1 MGWLSLCYLYLIP
14 LGLNPLIYTISA
26 VILLGTLAIVA
37 IITCWIRARRSFNSR
52 SLRSNNTPQDY
63 LDYISDNEFTP
74 MTTSEFLAS
83 LQERPPTYNESE
95 QIQSRIT
102 QEGDGER
109 SDNPPPNSEQ
119 RQGRETGGS
128 GENTNTEASGSSAA
142 GPSSSS
148 GARSSRRDA
157 SGDVTMQASGS
168 SAAGPSSSSEA
179 RSSRRDAS
187 GDATMQAS
195 GSSAE
200 PGLSQAG
207 PSSSSEARSSRR
219 DASGDAMMQASG
231 RDLPVVGDLLG
242 VDLDVPM
249 QLEAAPQQPVDILTP
264 TQEQISEIEATVGAV
279 NERMRQ
285 IRQRERELNLRLQDD
300 NREGNAVTGT
310 MDTEDIFLFDRPV

>member
-1 MGWLSLCYLYLIP
+1 MTESWAGPGNGTKGWVSLCYRYLP
-14 LGLNPLIYTISA
+14 PSGLNPLIYTISA

-109 SDNPPPNSEQ
+109 SDNHPPNSEQ

-148 GARSSRRDA
+148 
-157 SGDVTMQASGS
+157 
-168 SAAGPSSSSEA
+168 EA
-179 RSSRRDAS
+179 RSSRRDTS
-187 GDATMQAS
+187 GDVTMQAS

-200 PGLSQAG
+200 PGLSQAR

-219 DASGDAMMQASG
+219 GTSGDATMQANS

-242 VDLDVPM
+242 VDLDVPV
-249 QLEAAPQQPVDILTP
+249 QLEAVPQQPVDILTP
-264 TQEQISEIEATVGAV
+264 TQEQISEIEATVGEV

-300 NREGNAVTGT
+300 NREGDAVTGT
-310 MDTEDIFLFDRPV
+310 LDTEDIFLFNRPV

>member
-1 MGWLSLCYLYLIP
+1 M
-14 LGLNPLIYTISA
+14 
-26 VILLGTLAIVA
+26 ILLGTLAIVA

-148 GARSSRRDA
+148 
-157 SGDVTMQASGS
+157 
-168 SAAGPSSSSEA
+168 EA

-219 DASGDAMMQASG
+219 DASGDATMQASG

-242 VDLDVPM
+242 VDLDVPV

-310 MDTEDIFLFDRPV
+310 LDTEDIFLFDRPV